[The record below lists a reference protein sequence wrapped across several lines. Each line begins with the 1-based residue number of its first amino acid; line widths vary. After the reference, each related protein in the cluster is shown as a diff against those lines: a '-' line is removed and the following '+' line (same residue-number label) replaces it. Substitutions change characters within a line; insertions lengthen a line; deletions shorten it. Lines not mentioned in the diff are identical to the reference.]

1 MANCHDLFQK
11 FYNEIKLAPS
21 KKNFLRTARD
31 AIRDKIR
38 KYFEDTMGEK
48 TPKFLAQGSY
58 AMSTIVNPLDEE
70 YDIDDGVYLQNL
82 DSDKSKWPIAETVHG
97 WIHHAVKGHTKEDP
111 VDKRT
116 CIRVIYSGQYH
127 VDLPI
132 YNMYNNEPY
141 LAEKEEAGWHISD
154 PKAITNWF
162 KNAVKHNDEQLRR
175 IVRYLKAW
183 ADNRS
188 RRGKLPSGLILTVL
202 VVNNYYKSD
211 RDDSSFARTVRNIR
225 NQLLTSPIIVN
236 PVNSREFLSDH
247 ITETQMSNFKERLS
261 VLLDNANL
269 ALKEESKERA
279 CKLWKAE
286 FGHRF
291 PKCEGLEGKDAPLRT
306 SAPAILRNDARSA

>member
-1 MANCHDLFQK
+1 
-11 FYNEIKLAPS
+11 
-21 KKNFLRTARD
+21 
-31 AIRDKIR
+31 
-38 KYFEDTMGEK
+38 
-48 TPKFLAQGSY
+48 
-58 AMSTIVNPLDEE
+58 
-70 YDIDDGVYLQNL
+70 
-82 DSDKSKWPIAETVHG
+82 
-97 WIHHAVKGHTKEDP
+97 
-111 VDKRT
+111 
-116 CIRVIYSGQYH
+116 
-127 VDLPI
+127 
-132 YNMYNNEPY
+132 
-141 LAEKEEAGWHISD
+141 
-154 PKAITNWF
+154 
-162 KNAVKHNDEQLRR
+162 
-175 IVRYLKAW
+175 
-183 ADNRS
+183 
-188 RRGKLPSGLILTVL
+188 LPSGLILTVL